1 MRQSE
6 WEKEKAIHILEL
18 VQSELYMDMP
28 HFLTALN
35 TLVLKE
41 DERVAVCA
49 TNGVYFYYN
58 PLKIIDL
65 FQKNA
70 VFLNRSF
77 LHSVLHCLYS
87 HIWLRKNRV
96 EFIWNVACDIIVEYT
111 LDSMHKKSV
120 SRILSY
126 VRKDVYREIESL
138 TGISCIT
145 VYEWLCTR
153 GDIQDLYYEFVVVI
167 ILHGLKSKMTKF
179 LNLLLFK
186 KSGRVL
192 PNKHCLIINKKG
204 KIMRMGMPFLCR
216 VYRQRNRNT
225 RFLSF

>member
-18 VQSELYMDMP
+18 VRSELYMDMP

-41 DERVAVCA
+41 DERVAICA

-87 HIWLRKNRV
+87 HIWLKKNRV

-138 TGISCIT
+138 DGLSCIT

-153 GDIQDLYYEFVVVI
+153 GDIQDLYYEFVVDDHAAWPKEQDEKVPQSSTVQ
-167 ILHGLKSKMTKF
+167 KKWQSVAKQT
-179 LNLLLFK
+179 LFDHK
-186 KSGRVL
+186 Q
-192 PNKHCLIINKKG
+192 KG

-225 RFLSF
+225 LFHSF